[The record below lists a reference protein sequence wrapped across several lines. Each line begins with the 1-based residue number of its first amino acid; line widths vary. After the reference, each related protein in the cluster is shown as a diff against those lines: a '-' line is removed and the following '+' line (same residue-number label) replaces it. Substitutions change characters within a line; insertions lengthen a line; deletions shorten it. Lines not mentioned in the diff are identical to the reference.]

1 MSSHPG
7 QPDSPDQGGDQDQAM
22 PDVNGDHPSGA
33 GPEEQQQQQQ
43 SHPEADV
50 AQEEKEEDD
59 DDDDAA
65 DIFDAWTEQQGT
77 TAFDA
82 LEKGFDDLMD
92 LCDVVMD
99 KFTTARNEHRQ
110 RNAR

>member
-1 MSSHPG
+1 M
-7 QPDSPDQGGDQDQAM
+7 
-22 PDVNGDHPSGA
+22 
-33 GPEEQQQQQQ
+33 
-43 SHPEADV
+43 
-50 AQEEKEEDD
+50 QENELANQKLMLC
-59 DDDDAA
+59 
-65 DIFDAWTEQQGT
+65 TEGT